1 MLSYFCVKS
10 ISRHCGLITL
20 SQEMAKHSSVPVINA
35 LSSLWH
41 PTQTLAD
48 VMTLHEHSVL
58 FPPMPNYNPS
68 IKGLFPL
75 RPLTITWVGDSSNVL
90 HDLLVTLPRLGHKMR
105 VATPPDPKYQCPSPI
120 WDKVKELGCDKD
132 IWWGT
137 DPREAVNGADV
148 VVTDTWHAFL
158 FNSYRRLTDQDLL

>member
-1 MLSYFCVKS
+1 
-10 ISRHCGLITL
+10 
-20 SQEMAKHSSVPVINA
+20 MAKYSPVPVINA

-68 IKGLFPL
+68 IKGLLPL

-105 VATPPDPKYQCPSPI
+105 VATPPDPKYQCPGPV

-137 DPREAVNGADV
+137 DPREAVNGTDV
-148 VVTDTWHAFL
+148 VVTDTWYAFL
-158 FNSYRRLTDQDLL
+158 FNYHQRPTDLFLL

>member
-1 MLSYFCVKS
+1 
-10 ISRHCGLITL
+10 
-20 SQEMAKHSSVPVINA
+20 MAQYSSVPVINA

-48 VMTLHEHSVL
+48 VLTLHEHSNFFQPTPANL
-58 FPPMPNYNPS
+58 T
-68 IKGLFPL
+68 GLQLQPL
-75 RPLTITWVGDSSNVL
+75 RPLTVTWVGDSSNIL

-105 VATPPDPKYQCPSPI
+105 VATPPGDKYQCPTPV

-137 DPREAVNGADV
+137 DPREAVNSADV
-148 VVTDTWHAFL
+148 VVTDTW
-158 FNSYRRLTDQDLL
+158 